1 MASNSRK
8 RQTFA
13 KLARERAVAEK
24 RTRKQEK
31 RQAAAA
37 AAAADASAV
46 EEPVAPVVDEAE
58 VRRLSRLR

>member
-31 RQAAAA
+31 RQAAG
-37 AAAADASAV
+37 AAAADATAV
-46 EEPVAPVVDEAE
+46 EETVRPVVDEEE

>member
-13 KLARERAVAEK
+13 KLTRERAVAEK
-24 RTRKQEK
+24 RARKQEK
-31 RQAAAA
+31 RQAAATA
-37 AAAADASAV
+37 ASDADAV
-46 EEPVAPVVDEAE
+46 DQTVAPVIDDEE